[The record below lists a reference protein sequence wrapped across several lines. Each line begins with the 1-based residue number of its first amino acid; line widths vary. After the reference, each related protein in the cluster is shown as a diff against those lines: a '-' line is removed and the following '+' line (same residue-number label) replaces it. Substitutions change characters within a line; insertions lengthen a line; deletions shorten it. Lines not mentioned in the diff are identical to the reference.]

1 MVKLDLPD
9 PDTPV
14 MQVKVPSGI
23 EAVMLRR
30 LLAVAPWTVSFLPV
44 PLRRLAESGI
54 ERRPER

>member
-1 MVKLDLPD
+1 MVKLDLPE

-23 EAVMLRR
+23 DAVTLWR

-44 PLRRLAESGI
+44 PLRRLAGIGI
-54 ERRPER
+54 ERRPVR